1 MSTRVQRLAKRLLA
15 DAEGVSV
22 DAALISSFPN
32 RLYLSGMKSSAGFVL
47 VTREQS
53 YCLVDFRYYEAACQV
68 VKDCEVVLLERLQDT
83 LGELI
88 RKHHLKGILLENQGI
103 SLSEAKRLER
113 IFSECGARAVEDPT
127 LDRLLCHLRE
137 IKTPEEIRKIR
148 AAQEITEAAF
158 THVLGKIQE
167 GVSEQELA
175 LELEFYMRRQGAQ
188 GVAFDLIV
196 VAGTKGSLC
205 HGVPDDHQVRR
216 GDFITMDIGA
226 LLDGYHSDITRTVAL
241 GKVTPEQEEVYQIVL
256 RAQEEAI
263 SQVKPGV
270 RCGQIDKVARD
281 IIYGAGYEGCFGHST
296 GHSVGLEIH
305 EEPRF
310 SIGVETLLCPGMV
323 MTVEPGIYLPGK
335 FGVRIEDMVAVT
347 ENGYQNLTKTP
358 KELMIL

>member
-1 MSTRVQRLAKRLLA
+1 MSTRVQKLAKRLPA
-15 DAEGVSV
+15 VAEGVSV

-53 YCLVDFRYYEAACQV
+53 YCLVDFRYYEAACKV
-68 VKDCEVVLLERLQDT
+68 VTDCEVVLLERLQDT
-83 LGELI
+83 LGQLI
-88 RKHHLKGILLENQGI
+88 RKHRLNGILLENQGI

-113 IFSECGARAVEDPT
+113 IFAENGARAVEDPT
-127 LDRLLCHLRE
+127 LDCLLWHLRE
-137 IKTPEEIRKIR
+137 IKSPEEIRKIR

-158 THVLGKIQE
+158 THVLGKIRE
-167 GVSEQELA
+167 GVSEQDLA
-175 LELEFYMRRQGAQ
+175 LELEFYMRKQGVQ

-205 HGVPDDHQVRR
+205 HGAPDSHQVQK

-226 LLDGYHSDITRTVAL
+226 LLDGYHSDMTRTVAL
-241 GKVTPEQEEVYQIVL
+241 GKVTPEQEKVYEIVL
-256 RAQEEAI
+256 QAQQEAI
-263 SQVKPGV
+263 SKVKAGV
-270 RCGQIDKVARD
+270 SCGEIDKAARD
-281 IIYGAGYEGCFGHST
+281 IIYGAGYEGYFGHST

-305 EEPRF
+305 EEPHF
-310 SIGVETLLCPGMV
+310 SIGTETLLCPGMV

-347 ENGYQNLTKTP
+347 EDGCENLTKAP
-358 KELMIL
+358 KELIVL